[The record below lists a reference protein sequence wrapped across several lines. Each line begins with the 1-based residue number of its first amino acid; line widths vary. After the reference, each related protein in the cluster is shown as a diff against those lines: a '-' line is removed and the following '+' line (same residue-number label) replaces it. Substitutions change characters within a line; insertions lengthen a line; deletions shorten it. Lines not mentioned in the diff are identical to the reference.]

1 MKRLLLLSAVCL
13 ALAWAPAVL
22 AQSMMTAMS
31 LSSAMSSASAT
42 ATASLTATALPGTS
56 GPALLPIAS
65 AILIPAI
72 GAALFVLRKR

>member
-1 MKRLLLLSAVCL
+1 MS

-22 AQSMMTAMS
+22 AQSMMTAIS
-31 LSSAMSSASAT
+31 LSSAMSSASAS
-42 ATASLTATALPGTS
+42 ATATALPGTV